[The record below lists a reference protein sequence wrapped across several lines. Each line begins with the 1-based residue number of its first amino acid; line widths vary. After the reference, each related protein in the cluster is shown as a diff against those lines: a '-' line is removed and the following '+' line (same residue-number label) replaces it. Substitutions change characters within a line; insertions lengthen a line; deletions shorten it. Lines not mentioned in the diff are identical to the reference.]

1 MPQPCPEP
9 NQTACVLSKLALK
22 PAQSP
27 NLSNICKHLSK
38 DTGSSSKVSEVSW
51 AYLFAKY
58 SVIDFIP

>member
-27 NLSNICKHLSK
+27 DLSNICKHLSK
-38 DTGSSSKVSEVSW
+38 DTGSSSKVSEVSS
-51 AYLFAKY
+51 AY
-58 SVIDFIP
+58 